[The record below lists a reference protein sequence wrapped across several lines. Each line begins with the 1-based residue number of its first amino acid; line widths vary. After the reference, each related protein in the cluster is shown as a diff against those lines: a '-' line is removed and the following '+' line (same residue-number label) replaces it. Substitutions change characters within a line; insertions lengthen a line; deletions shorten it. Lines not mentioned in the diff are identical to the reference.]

1 MSKNIITH
9 QQHHQH
15 YQHHQEHDQHDH
27 HDHHPADDIER
38 HAVDGQ
44 ASGTNGMIKLANEVY
59 AQTTV
64 SIGQPDFALDEVK
77 NA

>member
-1 MSKNIITH
+1 MISMIIMIII
-9 QQHHQH
+9 
-15 YQHHQEHDQHDH
+15 
-27 HDHHPADDIER
+27 PLMIIER

-44 ASGTNGMIKLANEVY
+44 ASATNGMIKLANEVY